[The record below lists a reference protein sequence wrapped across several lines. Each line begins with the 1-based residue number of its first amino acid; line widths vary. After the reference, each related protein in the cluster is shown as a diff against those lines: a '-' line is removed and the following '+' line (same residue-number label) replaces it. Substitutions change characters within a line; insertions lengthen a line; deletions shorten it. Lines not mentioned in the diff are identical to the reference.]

1 MTLPQI
7 NQTSL
12 ISSFFIF
19 ILIAYILSNF
29 SLILMDTL
37 MIVVCKPQ
45 NLRKKMVHGEPENRR
60 KIITF
65 VIYRLRQVNTR
76 NVYHL

>member
-19 ILIAYILSNF
+19 ILKAYILSNF

-45 NLRKKMVHGEPENRR
+45 NLRR
-60 KIITF
+60 KWYT
-65 VIYRLRQVNTR
+65 
-76 NVYHL
+76 